1 MNYHIEFN
9 LRKNIFIF
17 SIMEARC
24 KMENIKLIATTN
36 MGLEAVTK
44 RELQD
49 LGYKDLEVS
58 DGKIKISCQL
68 KDIAILNLR
77 LRTAERVLLL
87 IDSFRAETFEELFDK
102 VFEIRWWDYIAE
114 EDQFIIQGRSRKS
127 KLFSI
132 SDCQR
137 ITEKAIIEKLKMKYK
152 VSWFEKSGPR
162 VKIEVSLLNDIAEI
176 TMDTSGDGLH
186 KRGYREVNYKAPLS
200 ETIAASLVKLTFW
213 NKDRILADPFCGSGT
228 IPIEAA
234 MIEKN
239 IAPGLMRDFD
249 FVNFKFFDEEIFKE
263 EKKKCYSEIKYDEKL
278 EILASDV
285 SHKAIQIARANA
297 EILGLD
303 EDISFFQKDIRD
315 LDLPDDY
322 GIIITNPPYGERIG
336 KKDVDELNKELGE
349 LARSIKTWSYYI
361 ITANENFEKNFGKK
375 ADRNRKLY
383 NGRLKTYY
391 YQYYG
396 PKPRR

>member
-1 MNYHIEFN
+1 
-9 LRKNIFIF
+9 
-17 SIMEARC
+17 
-24 KMENIKLIATTN
+24 MENIKLIATTN

-49 LGYKDLEVS
+49 LGYEDLEVS

-87 IDSFRAETFEELFDK
+87 IDSFRADTFEELFDK

-114 EDQFIIQGRSRKS
+114 DDQFIIQGRSRKS

-152 VSWFEKSGPR
+152 ISWFEKSGPR

-176 TMDTSGDGLH
+176 TIDTSGDGLH

-249 FVNFKFFDEEIFKE
+249 FINFKFFDEEIFKE

-336 KKDVDELNKELGE
+336 KKDVDELNRELGE
-349 LARSIKTWSYYI
+349 LARSLKTWSYYI

>member
-1 MNYHIEFN
+1 
-9 LRKNIFIF
+9 
-17 SIMEARC
+17 
-24 KMENIKLIATTN
+24 MENIKLIATTN

-44 RELQD
+44 RELLD
-49 LGYKDLEVS
+49 LGYQDLEVS

-114 EDQFIIQGRSRKS
+114 DDQFIIQGRSRKS

-176 TMDTSGDGLH
+176 TMDTSGEGLH

-249 FVNFKFFDEEIFKE
+249 FVKFKFFDEDIYKE
-263 EKKKCYSEIKYDEKL
+263 EKKKCYSEINYDKKL
-278 EILASDV
+278 EILASDA
-285 SHKAIQIARANA
+285 SHKAIQIAKANA

-322 GIIITNPPYGERIG
+322 GVIITNPPYGERIG
-336 KKDVDELNKELGE
+336 KEDVDELNKELGE
-349 LARSIKTWSYYI
+349 LARSLKTWSYYI

>member
-1 MNYHIEFN
+1 
-9 LRKNIFIF
+9 
-17 SIMEARC
+17 
-24 KMENIKLIATTN
+24 MENIKLIATTN

-44 RELQD
+44 RELLD
-49 LGYKDLEVS
+49 LGYEDLEVS

-176 TMDTSGDGLH
+176 TMDTSGEGLH

-249 FVNFKFFDEEIFKE
+249 FVKFKFFDEDIFKE
-263 EKKKCYSEIKYDEKL
+263 EKKKCYSEINYDEKL

-285 SHKAIQIARANA
+285 SHKAIQIAKANA

-322 GIIITNPPYGERIG
+322 GVIITNPPYGERIG
-336 KKDVDELNKELGE
+336 KEDVDELNKELGE
-349 LARSIKTWSYYI
+349 LARSLKTWSYYI

>member
-1 MNYHIEFN
+1 
-9 LRKNIFIF
+9 
-17 SIMEARC
+17 
-24 KMENIKLIATTN
+24 MENIKLIATTN

-152 VSWFEKSGPR
+152 ISWFEKTGQR

-285 SHKAIQIARANA
+285 SHKAIQIARSNA

-336 KKDVDELNKELGE
+336 KEDVDELNKELGE
-349 LARSIKTWSYYI
+349 LARSLKTWSYYI

>member
-1 MNYHIEFN
+1 M
-9 LRKNIFIF
+9 K
-17 SIMEARC
+17 
-24 KMENIKLIATTN
+24 NIKLIATTN

-44 RELQD
+44 RELLD
-49 LGYKDLEVS
+49 LGYEDLEVS

-114 EDQFIIQGRSRKS
+114 DDQFIIQGRSRKS

-162 VKIEVSLLNDIAEI
+162 VKIEVSLLNDLAEI
-176 TMDTSGDGLH
+176 TMDTSGEGLH

-213 NKDRILADPFCGSGT
+213 NKGRILADPFCGSGT

-249 FVNFKFFDEEIFKE
+249 FVKFKFFDEDIFKE
-263 EKKKCYSEIKYDEKL
+263 EKKKCYSEINYDEKL

-285 SHKAIQIARANA
+285 SHKAIQIAKANA

-322 GIIITNPPYGERIG
+322 GVIITNPPYGERIG
-336 KKDVDELNKELGE
+336 KEDVDELNKELGE
-349 LARSIKTWSYYI
+349 LARSLKTWSYYI

>member
-1 MNYHIEFN
+1 
-9 LRKNIFIF
+9 
-17 SIMEARC
+17 
-24 KMENIKLIATTN
+24 MENIKLIATTN

-44 RELQD
+44 RELLD
-49 LGYKDLEVS
+49 LGYEDLEVS
-58 DGKIKISCQL
+58 DGKIIISCQL

-102 VFEIRWWDYIAE
+102 VFEIRWWDYINE
-114 EDQFIIQGRSRKS
+114 DDQFIIQGRSRKS

-152 VSWFEKSGPR
+152 ISWFEKSGPR

-176 TMDTSGDGLH
+176 TLDTSGDGLH

-239 IAPGLMRDFD
+239 IAPGLMRNFD
-249 FVNFKFFDEEIFKE
+249 FENFKFFDQEIFKE
-263 EKKKCYSEIKYDEKL
+263 EKKKCYSEIKYDETL

-285 SHKAIQIARANA
+285 SHKAIKIARANA
-297 EILGLD
+297 EILGLE

-336 KKDVDELNKELGE
+336 KEDVDELNKELGK
-349 LARSIKTWSYYI
+349 LAKSLKTWSYYI

-396 PKPRR
+396 PKPKR

>member
-1 MNYHIEFN
+1 
-9 LRKNIFIF
+9 
-17 SIMEARC
+17 
-24 KMENIKLIATTN
+24 MENIKLIATTN

-44 RELQD
+44 RELLD
-49 LGYKDLEVS
+49 LGYEDLEVS

-114 EDQFIIQGRSRKS
+114 DDQFIIQGRSRKS

-162 VKIEVSLLNDIAEI
+162 VKIEVSLLNDLAEI
-176 TMDTSGDGLH
+176 TMDTSGEGLH

-249 FVNFKFFDEEIFKE
+249 FVKFKFFDEDIFKE
-263 EKKKCYSEIKYDEKL
+263 EKKKCYSEINYDEKL

-285 SHKAIQIARANA
+285 SHKAIQIAKANA

-322 GIIITNPPYGERIG
+322 GVIITNPPYGERIG
-336 KKDVDELNKELGE
+336 KEDVDELNKELGE
-349 LARSIKTWSYYI
+349 LARSLKTWSYYI

>member
-1 MNYHIEFN
+1 
-9 LRKNIFIF
+9 
-17 SIMEARC
+17 
-24 KMENIKLIATTN
+24 MENIKLIATTN

-44 RELQD
+44 RELLD
-49 LGYKDLEVS
+49 LGYEDLEVS

-102 VFEIRWWDYIAE
+102 VFEIKWWDYIAE
-114 EDQFIIQGRSRKS
+114 DDQFIIQGRSRKS

-249 FVNFKFFDEEIFKE
+249 FVKFKFFDEDIYKE

-285 SHKAIQIARANA
+285 SHKAIQIARSNA
-297 EILGLD
+297 EILGLE

-322 GIIITNPPYGERIG
+322 GVIITNPPYGERIG
-336 KKDVDELNKELGE
+336 KEDVDELNKELGE
-349 LARSIKTWSYYI
+349 LARSLKTWSYYI

>member
-1 MNYHIEFN
+1 
-9 LRKNIFIF
+9 
-17 SIMEARC
+17 MEARC

-44 RELQD
+44 RELLD
-49 LGYKDLEVS
+49 LGYEDLEVS

-114 EDQFIIQGRSRKS
+114 DDQFIIQGRSRKS

-249 FVNFKFFDEEIFKE
+249 FVKFKFFDEDIFKE
-263 EKKKCYSEIKYDEKL
+263 EKKKCYSEINYDEKL

-285 SHKAIQIARANA
+285 SHKAIQIAKANA

-322 GIIITNPPYGERIG
+322 GVIITNPPYGERIG
-336 KKDVDELNKELGE
+336 KEDVDELNKELGE
-349 LARSIKTWSYYI
+349 LARSLKTWSYYI

>member
-1 MNYHIEFN
+1 
-9 LRKNIFIF
+9 
-17 SIMEARC
+17 
-24 KMENIKLIATTN
+24 MENIKLIATTN

-49 LGYKDLEVS
+49 LGYKDLEVN

-336 KKDVDELNKELGE
+336 KEDVDQLNKELGE
-349 LARSIKTWSYYI
+349 LARSLKTWSYYI

>member
-1 MNYHIEFN
+1 M
-9 LRKNIFIF
+9 K
-17 SIMEARC
+17 
-24 KMENIKLIATTN
+24 NIKLIATTN

-44 RELQD
+44 RELLD
-49 LGYKDLEVS
+49 LGYEDLEVS

-114 EDQFIIQGRSRKS
+114 DDQFIIQGRSRKS

-162 VKIEVSLLNDIAEI
+162 VKIEVSLLNDLAEI
-176 TMDTSGDGLH
+176 TMDTSGEGLH

-228 IPIEAA
+228 IPIEAG

-249 FVNFKFFDEEIFKE
+249 FVKFKFFDEDIFKE
-263 EKKKCYSEIKYDEKL
+263 EKKKCYSEINYDEKL

-285 SHKAIQIARANA
+285 SHKAIQITKANA

-322 GIIITNPPYGERIG
+322 GVIITNPPYGERIG
-336 KKDVDELNKELGE
+336 KEDVDELNKELGE
-349 LARSIKTWSYYI
+349 LARSLKTWSYYI

>member
-1 MNYHIEFN
+1 MKE
-9 LRKNIFIF
+9 
-17 SIMEARC
+17 
-24 KMENIKLIATTN
+24 IKLIATTN
-36 MGLEAVTK
+36 IGLEAVTK
-44 RELQD
+44 RELID
-49 LGYKDLEVS
+49 LGYDNLKVS
-58 DGKIKISCQL
+58 DGKIEINCGL
-68 KDIAILNLR
+68 EDIPILNLR

-87 IDSFRAETFEELFDK
+87 IDSFKAETFEELFDK
-102 VFEIRWWDYIAE
+102 VFEIRWWDYISE
-114 EDQFIIQGRSRKS
+114 SDNFIIQGRSRKS

-152 VSWFEKSGPR
+152 VAWFEKSGPR
-162 VKIEVSLLNDIAEI
+162 VKVEVSLLNDIAEI

-200 ETIAASLVKLTFW
+200 ETIAASLVKLSFW
-213 NKDRILADPFCGSGT
+213 NKDRVLADPFCGSGT
-228 IPIEAA
+228 ILIEAA

-249 FVNFKFFDEEIFKE
+249 FENFKFLNPEIFKE

-285 SHKAIQIARANA
+285 SHKAIQIARTNA

-322 GIIITNPPYGERIG
+322 GVLITNPPYGERIG
-336 KKDVDELNKELGE
+336 KEDVDELNRELGK
-349 LARSIKTWSYYI
+349 LAKSLDTWSFYI
-361 ITANENFEKNFGKK
+361 ITGNENFEKNFGRR

-396 PKPRR
+396 PKPKR

>member
-1 MNYHIEFN
+1 M
-9 LRKNIFIF
+9 K
-17 SIMEARC
+17 
-24 KMENIKLIATTN
+24 NIKLIATTN

-44 RELQD
+44 RELLD
-49 LGYKDLEVS
+49 LGYEDLEVS

-114 EDQFIIQGRSRKS
+114 DDQFIIQGRSRKS

-162 VKIEVSLLNDIAEI
+162 VKIEVSLLNDLAEI

-249 FVNFKFFDEEIFKE
+249 FVKFKFFDEDLFKE
-263 EKKKCYSEIKYDEKL
+263 EKKKCYSEINYDEKL

-285 SHKAIQIARANA
+285 SHKAIQIAKANA

-322 GIIITNPPYGERIG
+322 GVIITNPPYGERIG
-336 KKDVDELNKELGE
+336 KEDVDELNKELGE
-349 LARSIKTWSYYI
+349 LARSLKTWSYYI

>member
-1 MNYHIEFN
+1 M
-9 LRKNIFIF
+9 K
-17 SIMEARC
+17 
-24 KMENIKLIATTN
+24 NIKLIATTN
-36 MGLEAVTK
+36 IGLEAVTK
-44 RELQD
+44 RELLD
-49 LGYKDLEVS
+49 LGYEDLEVS

-102 VFEIRWWDYIAE
+102 VFEINWWDYIAE
-114 EDQFIIQGRSRKS
+114 DDQFIIQGRSRKS

-152 VSWFEKSGPR
+152 VSWFEKSGSR

-176 TMDTSGDGLH
+176 TIDTSGDGLH

-200 ETIAASLVKLTFW
+200 ETIAASLVKLSFW

-249 FVNFKFFDEEIFKE
+249 FVKFKFFDEELFKE

-285 SHKAIQIARANA
+285 SHKAIQIAKANA
-297 EILGLD
+297 EILGLE

-322 GIIITNPPYGERIG
+322 GVIITNPPYGERIG
-336 KKDVDELNKELGE
+336 KEDVDELNKELGE
-349 LARSIKTWSYYI
+349 LARALKTWSYYI

>member
-1 MNYHIEFN
+1 
-9 LRKNIFIF
+9 
-17 SIMEARC
+17 
-24 KMENIKLIATTN
+24 MENIKLIATTN

-44 RELQD
+44 RELLD
-49 LGYKDLEVS
+49 LGYEDLEVS

-114 EDQFIIQGRSRKS
+114 DDQFIIQGRSRKS

-213 NKDRILADPFCGSGT
+213 NRDRILGDPFCGSGT

-249 FVNFKFFDEEIFKE
+249 FVKFKFFDEDIFKE
-263 EKKKCYSEIKYDEKL
+263 EKKKCYSEINYDEKL

-285 SHKAIQIARANA
+285 SHKAIQIAKANA

-322 GIIITNPPYGERIG
+322 GVIITNPPYGERIG
-336 KKDVDELNKELGE
+336 KEDVDELNKELGE
-349 LARSIKTWSYYI
+349 LARSLKTWSYYI

>member
-1 MNYHIEFN
+1 
-9 LRKNIFIF
+9 
-17 SIMEARC
+17 
-24 KMENIKLIATTN
+24 MENIKLIATTN

-44 RELQD
+44 RELLD
-49 LGYKDLEVS
+49 LGYQDLEVS

-114 EDQFIIQGRSRKS
+114 DDQFIIQGRSRKS

-176 TMDTSGDGLH
+176 TMDTSGEGLH

-234 MIEKN
+234 IIEKN

-249 FVNFKFFDEEIFKE
+249 FVKFKFFDEDIYKE
-263 EKKKCYSEIKYDEKL
+263 EKKKCYSEINYDKKL

-285 SHKAIQIARANA
+285 SHKAIQIAKANA

-322 GIIITNPPYGERIG
+322 GVIITNPPYGERIG
-336 KKDVDELNKELGE
+336 KEDVDELNKELGE
-349 LARSIKTWSYYI
+349 LARSLKTWSYYI

>member
-1 MNYHIEFN
+1 
-9 LRKNIFIF
+9 
-17 SIMEARC
+17 MEARC

-44 RELQD
+44 RELLD
-49 LGYKDLEVS
+49 LGYQDLEVS

-114 EDQFIIQGRSRKS
+114 DDQFIIQGRSRKS

-176 TMDTSGDGLH
+176 TMDTSGEGLH

-249 FVNFKFFDEEIFKE
+249 FVKFKFFDEDIYKE
-263 EKKKCYSEIKYDEKL
+263 EKKKCYSEINYDKKL

-285 SHKAIQIARANA
+285 SHKAIQIAKANA

-322 GIIITNPPYGERIG
+322 GVIITNPPYGERIG
-336 KKDVDELNKELGE
+336 KEDVDELNKELGE
-349 LARSIKTWSYYI
+349 LARSLKTWSYYI

>member
-1 MNYHIEFN
+1 M
-9 LRKNIFIF
+9 K
-17 SIMEARC
+17 
-24 KMENIKLIATTN
+24 NIKLIATTN
-36 MGLEAVTK
+36 IGLEAVTK
-44 RELQD
+44 RELLD
-49 LGYKDLEVS
+49 LGYEDLEVS

-102 VFEIRWWDYIAE
+102 VFEISWWDYIAE
-114 EDQFIIQGRSRKS
+114 DDQFIIQGRSRKS

-200 ETIAASLVKLTFW
+200 ETIAASLVKLSFW
-213 NKDRILADPFCGSGT
+213 KKDRILADPFCGSGT

-249 FVNFKFFDEEIFKE
+249 FVKFKFFDEELFKE

-297 EILGLD
+297 EILGLE

-322 GIIITNPPYGERIG
+322 GVIITNPPYGERIG
-336 KKDVDELNKELGE
+336 KEDVDELNKELGE
-349 LARSIKTWSYYI
+349 LARSLKTWSYYI

>member
-1 MNYHIEFN
+1 M
-9 LRKNIFIF
+9 K
-17 SIMEARC
+17 
-24 KMENIKLIATTN
+24 NIKLIATTN

-44 RELQD
+44 RELLD
-49 LGYKDLEVS
+49 LGYEDLEVS

-114 EDQFIIQGRSRKS
+114 DDQFIIQGRSRKS

-162 VKIEVSLLNDIAEI
+162 VKIEVSLLNDLAEI

-249 FVNFKFFDEEIFKE
+249 FVKFKFFDEDIYKE
-263 EKKKCYSEIKYDEKL
+263 EKKKCYSEINYDEKL

-285 SHKAIQIARANA
+285 SHKAIQIAKANA

-322 GIIITNPPYGERIG
+322 GVIITNPPYGERIG
-336 KKDVDELNKELGE
+336 KEDVDELNKELGE
-349 LARSIKTWSYYI
+349 LARSLKTWSYYI

>member
-1 MNYHIEFN
+1 MKE
-9 LRKNIFIF
+9 
-17 SIMEARC
+17 
-24 KMENIKLIATTN
+24 IKLIATTN
-36 MGLEAVTK
+36 IGLEAVTK
-44 RELQD
+44 RELID
-49 LGYKDLEVS
+49 LGYDNLKVS
-58 DGKIKISCQL
+58 DGKIEINCGL
-68 KDIAILNLR
+68 EDIPILNLR

-87 IDSFRAETFEELFDK
+87 IDSFKAETFEELFDK
-102 VFEIRWWDYIAE
+102 VFEIRWWDYISE
-114 EDQFIIQGRSRKS
+114 SDNFIIQGRSRKS

-152 VSWFEKSGPR
+152 VAWFEKSGPR
-162 VKIEVSLLNDIAEI
+162 VKVEVSLLNDIAEI

-200 ETIAASLVKLTFW
+200 ETIAASLIKLSFW
-213 NKDRILADPFCGSGT
+213 NKDRVLADPFCGSGT
-228 IPIEAA
+228 ILIEAA

-249 FVNFKFFDEEIFKE
+249 FENFKFLNPEIFKE

-278 EILASDV
+278 EILASHV
-285 SHKAIQIARANA
+285 SHKAIQIARTNA

-322 GIIITNPPYGERIG
+322 GVLITNPLYGERIG
-336 KKDVDELNKELGE
+336 KEDVDELNRELGK
-349 LARSIKTWSYYI
+349 LAKSLDTWSFYI
-361 ITANENFEKNFGKK
+361 ITGNENFEKNFGRR

-396 PKPRR
+396 PKPKR

>member
-1 MNYHIEFN
+1 
-9 LRKNIFIF
+9 
-17 SIMEARC
+17 MEARC

-44 RELQD
+44 RELLD
-49 LGYKDLEVS
+49 LGYEDLEVS

-114 EDQFIIQGRSRKS
+114 DDQFIIQGRSRKS

-176 TMDTSGDGLH
+176 TMDTSGEGLH

-249 FVNFKFFDEEIFKE
+249 FVKFKFFDEDIYKE
-263 EKKKCYSEIKYDEKL
+263 EKKKCYSEINYDEKL

-285 SHKAIQIARANA
+285 SHKAIQIAKANA

-322 GIIITNPPYGERIG
+322 GVIITNPPYGERIG
-336 KKDVDELNKELGE
+336 KEDVDELNKELGE
-349 LARSIKTWSYYI
+349 LARSLKTWSYYI

>member
-1 MNYHIEFN
+1 
-9 LRKNIFIF
+9 
-17 SIMEARC
+17 
-24 KMENIKLIATTN
+24 MENIKLIATTN

-44 RELQD
+44 RELLD
-49 LGYKDLEVS
+49 LGYQDLEVS

-114 EDQFIIQGRSRKS
+114 DDQFIIQGRSRKS

-152 VSWFEKSGPR
+152 VFWFEKSGPR

-176 TMDTSGDGLH
+176 TMDTSGEGLH
-186 KRGYREVNYKAPLS
+186 KRGYREVNYKVPLS

-249 FVNFKFFDEEIFKE
+249 FVKFKFFDEDIYKE
-263 EKKKCYSEIKYDEKL
+263 EKKKCYSEINYDKKL

-285 SHKAIQIARANA
+285 SHKAIQIAKANA

-322 GIIITNPPYGERIG
+322 GVIITNPPYGERIG
-336 KKDVDELNKELGE
+336 KEDVDELNKELGE
-349 LARSIKTWSYYI
+349 LARSLKTWSYYI

>member
-1 MNYHIEFN
+1 
-9 LRKNIFIF
+9 
-17 SIMEARC
+17 
-24 KMENIKLIATTN
+24 MENIKLIATTN

-285 SHKAIQIARANA
+285 SHKAIQIAKANA

-336 KKDVDELNKELGE
+336 KEDVDQLNKELGE
-349 LARSIKTWSYYI
+349 LARSLKTWSYYI

>member
-1 MNYHIEFN
+1 M
-9 LRKNIFIF
+9 K
-17 SIMEARC
+17 
-24 KMENIKLIATTN
+24 NIKLIATTN
-36 MGLEAVTK
+36 IGLEAVTK
-44 RELQD
+44 RELLD
-49 LGYKDLEVS
+49 LGYEDLEVS

-102 VFEIRWWDYIAE
+102 VFEISWRDYIAE
-114 EDQFIIQGRSRKS
+114 DDQFIIQGRSRKS

-200 ETIAASLVKLTFW
+200 ETIAASLVKLSFW
-213 NKDRILADPFCGSGT
+213 KKDRILADPFCGSGT
-228 IPIEAA
+228 ISIEAA

-249 FVNFKFFDEEIFKE
+249 FVKFKFFDEELFKE

-297 EILGLD
+297 EILGLE

-322 GIIITNPPYGERIG
+322 GVIITNPPYGERIG
-336 KKDVDELNKELGE
+336 KEDVDELNKELGE
-349 LARSIKTWSYYI
+349 LARALKTWSYYI

>member
-1 MNYHIEFN
+1 
-9 LRKNIFIF
+9 
-17 SIMEARC
+17 
-24 KMENIKLIATTN
+24 MENIKLIATTN
-36 MGLEAVTK
+36 MGLEAVTR

-152 VSWFEKSGPR
+152 VSWFEKSGSR

-285 SHKAIQIARANA
+285 SHKAIQIARSNA

-336 KKDVDELNKELGE
+336 KEDVDELNKELGE
-349 LARSIKTWSYYI
+349 LARSLKTWSYYI

>member
-1 MNYHIEFN
+1 
-9 LRKNIFIF
+9 
-17 SIMEARC
+17 MEARC

-44 RELQD
+44 RELLD
-49 LGYKDLEVS
+49 LGYQDLEVS

-114 EDQFIIQGRSRKS
+114 DDQFIIQGRSRKS

-176 TMDTSGDGLH
+176 TMDTSGEGLH

-249 FVNFKFFDEEIFKE
+249 FVKFKFFDEDIYKE
-263 EKKKCYSEIKYDEKL
+263 EKKKCYSEINYDKKL
-278 EILASDV
+278 EILASDA
-285 SHKAIQIARANA
+285 SHKAIQIAKANA

-322 GIIITNPPYGERIG
+322 GVIITNPPYGERIG
-336 KKDVDELNKELGE
+336 KEDVDELNKELGE
-349 LARSIKTWSYYI
+349 LARSLKTWSYYI

>member
-1 MNYHIEFN
+1 
-9 LRKNIFIF
+9 
-17 SIMEARC
+17 
-24 KMENIKLIATTN
+24 MENIKLIATTN

-114 EDQFIIQGRSRKS
+114 DDQFIIQGRSRKS

-336 KKDVDELNKELGE
+336 KKDVDQLNKELGE
-349 LARSIKTWSYYI
+349 LARSLKTWSYYI

>member
-1 MNYHIEFN
+1 
-9 LRKNIFIF
+9 
-17 SIMEARC
+17 
-24 KMENIKLIATTN
+24 MENIKLIATTN

-44 RELQD
+44 RELLD
-49 LGYKDLEVS
+49 LGYQDLEVS

-114 EDQFIIQGRSRKS
+114 DDQFIIQGRSRKS

-162 VKIEVSLLNDIAEI
+162 VKIGVSLLNDIAEI

-249 FVNFKFFDEEIFKE
+249 FVKFKFFDEDIYKE
-263 EKKKCYSEIKYDEKL
+263 EKKKCYSEINYDEKL

-285 SHKAIQIARANA
+285 SHKAIQIAKANA

-322 GIIITNPPYGERIG
+322 GVIITNPPYGERIG
-336 KKDVDELNKELGE
+336 KEDVDELNKELGE
-349 LARSIKTWSYYI
+349 LARSLKTWSYYI

>member
-1 MNYHIEFN
+1 
-9 LRKNIFIF
+9 
-17 SIMEARC
+17 
-24 KMENIKLIATTN
+24 MENIKLIATTN

-44 RELQD
+44 RELLD
-49 LGYKDLEVS
+49 LGYQDLEVS

-114 EDQFIIQGRSRKS
+114 DDQFIIQGRSRKS

-249 FVNFKFFDEEIFKE
+249 FVKFKFFDEDIFKE
-263 EKKKCYSEIKYDEKL
+263 EKKKCYSEINYDEKL

-285 SHKAIQIARANA
+285 SHKAIQIAKANA

-322 GIIITNPPYGERIG
+322 GVIITNPPYGERIG
-336 KKDVDELNKELGE
+336 KEDVDELNKELGE
-349 LARSIKTWSYYI
+349 LAKSLKTWSYYI

>member
-1 MNYHIEFN
+1 
-9 LRKNIFIF
+9 
-17 SIMEARC
+17 
-24 KMENIKLIATTN
+24 MENIKLIATTN

-44 RELQD
+44 RELLD
-49 LGYKDLEVS
+49 LGYEDLEVS

-114 EDQFIIQGRSRKS
+114 DDQFIIQGRSRKS

-249 FVNFKFFDEEIFKE
+249 FVKFKFFDEDIYKE
-263 EKKKCYSEIKYDEKL
+263 EKKKCYSGINYDEKL

-285 SHKAIQIARANA
+285 SHKAIQIAKANA
-297 EILGLD
+297 EILGLE

-322 GIIITNPPYGERIG
+322 GVIITNPPYGERIG
-336 KKDVDELNKELGE
+336 KEDVDELNKELGE
-349 LARSIKTWSYYI
+349 LARSLKTWSYYI

>member
-1 MNYHIEFN
+1 
-9 LRKNIFIF
+9 
-17 SIMEARC
+17 
-24 KMENIKLIATTN
+24 MENIKLIATTN
-36 MGLEAVTK
+36 IGLEAVTK
-44 RELQD
+44 RELLD
-49 LGYKDLEVS
+49 LGYEDLEVS

-114 EDQFIIQGRSRKS
+114 DDQFIIQGRSRKS

-176 TMDTSGDGLH
+176 TMDTSGEGLH

-249 FVNFKFFDEEIFKE
+249 FVKFKFFDEDIYKE
-263 EKKKCYSEIKYDEKL
+263 EKKKCYSGINYDEKL

-285 SHKAIQIARANA
+285 SHKAIQIAKANA
-297 EILGLD
+297 EILGLE

-322 GIIITNPPYGERIG
+322 GVIITNPPYGERIG
-336 KKDVDELNKELGE
+336 KEDVDELNKELGE
-349 LARSIKTWSYYI
+349 LARSLKTWSYYI

>member
-1 MNYHIEFN
+1 
-9 LRKNIFIF
+9 
-17 SIMEARC
+17 
-24 KMENIKLIATTN
+24 MENIKLIATTN

-336 KKDVDELNKELGE
+336 KEDVDELNKELGE
-349 LARSIKTWSYYI
+349 LARSLKTWSYYI

>member
-1 MNYHIEFN
+1 
-9 LRKNIFIF
+9 
-17 SIMEARC
+17 
-24 KMENIKLIATTN
+24 MENIKLIATTN

-87 IDSFRAETFEELFDK
+87 IDSFRTETFEELFDK

-114 EDQFIIQGRSRKS
+114 DDQFIIQGRSRKS

-249 FVNFKFFDEEIFKE
+249 FVNFKFFDEELFKE

-336 KKDVDELNKELGE
+336 KEDVDELNKELGE
-349 LARSIKTWSYYI
+349 LARSLKTWSYYI

>member
-1 MNYHIEFN
+1 
-9 LRKNIFIF
+9 
-17 SIMEARC
+17 
-24 KMENIKLIATTN
+24 MENIKLIATTN

-44 RELQD
+44 RELLD
-49 LGYKDLEVS
+49 LGYQDLEVS

-114 EDQFIIQGRSRKS
+114 DDQFIIQGRSRKS

-152 VSWFEKSGPR
+152 VFWFEKSGPR

-176 TMDTSGDGLH
+176 TMDTSGEGLH

-249 FVNFKFFDEEIFKE
+249 FVKFKFFDEDIYKE
-263 EKKKCYSEIKYDEKL
+263 EKKKCYSEINYDKKL

-285 SHKAIQIARANA
+285 SHKAIQIAKANA

-322 GIIITNPPYGERIG
+322 GVIITNPPYGERIG
-336 KKDVDELNKELGE
+336 KEDVDELNKELGE
-349 LARSIKTWSYYI
+349 LARSLKTWSYYI

>member
-1 MNYHIEFN
+1 M
-9 LRKNIFIF
+9 K
-17 SIMEARC
+17 
-24 KMENIKLIATTN
+24 NIKLIATTN
-36 MGLEAVTK
+36 IGLEAVTK
-44 RELQD
+44 RELLD
-49 LGYKDLEVS
+49 LGYEDLEVS

-102 VFEIRWWDYIAE
+102 VFEISWWDYIAE
-114 EDQFIIQGRSRKS
+114 DDQFIIQGRSRKS

-200 ETIAASLVKLTFW
+200 ETIAASLVKLSFW
-213 NKDRILADPFCGSGT
+213 KKDRILADPFCGSGT

-249 FVNFKFFDEEIFKE
+249 FVKFKFFDEELFKE

-297 EILGLD
+297 EILGLE

-322 GIIITNPPYGERIG
+322 GVIITNPPYGERIG
-336 KKDVDELNKELGE
+336 KENVDELNKELGE
-349 LARSIKTWSYYI
+349 LARSLKTWSYYI